1 MWQTRPVKKRS
12 AIYTIIGGLFASLFL
27 AVGPLAPAHAVLSC
41 AQGGTC
47 AVGNTGPGG
56 GTVFYVDPTGF
67 ACGPTFSIT
76 GSPTGGLCNYLEVAP
91 NTWSGALADPTNG
104 VLANRND
111 GIQVP
116 GVETISSATLTPN
129 LTATAIGLGYQ
140 NTLAL
145 VAYTAGGPRAP
156 LTVRNYAG
164 GSKSDWYIPTAAE
177 SLLMCQWS
185 HNQTPTPGGTCST
198 GTTPYVGGFTSGYYW
213 TSSQWNNTT
222 ISSLTSNGGKYVGIL
237 QQFQSAYGNT
247 PDQWAD
253 TNINFRPIRAFG
265 LVSAPAFTIS
275 KSTETAYV
283 GSAISGYS
291 INSTG
296 GAVASYSISPD
307 ISATPSNG
315 ISFNTSTGLI
325 SGTPTAAASAVTY
338 TITGTNASGSATA
351 TYTLTANAA
360 STSNSAQAA
369 ADAAAQVQKDKDTA
383 NVLGTLVLAIGSIQ
397 QGLATITRAAITPG
411 SKKATAPSAKKATAP
426 SAKKAPAVKVNPK
439 PKPTTKP

>member
-1 MWQTRPVKKRS
+1 VKKRS
-12 AIYTIIGGLFASLFL
+12 AIYAVIGGLFASLFI
-27 AVGPLAPAHAVLSC
+27 AIGPLSPAHAVLTC

-47 AVGNTGPGG
+47 AISDTGPGG
-56 GTVFYVDPTGF
+56 GKVFYVDANGF
-67 ACGPTFSIT
+67 PCGPTFSNT
-76 GSPTGGLCNYLEVAP
+76 GSPTGGLCRYLEVAP
-91 NTWSGALADPTNG
+91 STWYIGASETTTAILTIRDDR
-104 VLANRND
+104 V
-111 GIQVP
+111 QVP
-116 GVETISSATLTPN
+116 NVYTNNSGSLDNSLAR
-129 LTATAIGLGYQ
+129 IGQGYQ
-140 NTLAL
+140 NTIGLLAFTSG
-145 VAYTAGGPRAP
+145 APSTQARA
-156 LTVRNYAG
+156 VRTYAG
-164 GSKSDWYIPTAAE
+164 GSNSDWYIPDSAE
-177 SLLMCQWS
+177 ALLMCQWS
-185 HNQTPTPGGTCST
+185 HGVTTPTPGNACT
-198 GTTPYVGGFTSGYYW
+198 GTRNNLGVDFANYYFANSYYW
-213 TSSQWNNTT
+213 TSSQVYNSAAADTAV
-222 ISSLTSNGGKYVGIL
+222 GGKYGGLL

-247 PDQWAD
+247 ADQWGD
-253 TNINFRPIRAFG
+253 TNIYLRPIRAFG

-283 GSAISGYS
+283 GTAISGYS

-307 ISATPSNG
+307 ISTTPSNG

-325 SGTPTAAASAVTY
+325 SGTPTAAAPAVTY

-351 TYTLTANAA
+351 TYALTVNAA

-411 SKKATAPSAKKATAP
+411 SKKSPAS

>member
-1 MWQTRPVKKRS
+1 MWQNRAVKKRT
-12 AIYTIIGGLFASLFL
+12 AIYTVIGGLFASLFI
-27 AVGPLAPAHAVLSC
+27 AIGPLTPAHAVLTC

-47 AVGNTGPGG
+47 AISDTGPGG
-56 GTVFYVDPTGF
+56 GKVFYVNPTGF

-91 NTWSGALADPTNG
+91 GTWYTGGSETTTAILTIRDDR
-104 VLANRND
+104 V
-111 GIQVP
+111 QVP
-116 GVETISSATLTPN
+116 NVYTNNFGSPDNSLAR
-129 LTATAIGLGYQ
+129 IGQGYQ
-140 NTLAL
+140 NTIGLLAFTSG
-145 VAYTAGGPRAP
+145 APSTQARA
-156 LTVRNYAG
+156 VRTYAG
-164 GSKSDWYIPTAAE
+164 GSNSDWYIPDSAE
-177 SLLMCQWS
+177 ALLMCQWS
-185 HNQTPTPGGTCST
+185 HGLTPTPGSTCNSGTPNTNGS
-198 GTTPYVGGFTSGYYW
+198 FALNYYW
-213 TSSQWNNTT
+213 TSSQVYN
-222 ISSLTSNGGKYVGIL
+222 SAGADSAVGGKYNGLL

-247 PDQWAD
+247 ADQWGD
-253 TNINFRPIRAFG
+253 TNIYLRPIRAFG

-283 GSAISGYS
+283 GTAISGYS

-307 ISATPSNG
+307 ISSTPSNG

-325 SGTPTAAASAVTY
+325 SGTPTAVASTVTY

-351 TYTLTANAA
+351 TYTLTENAA

-397 QGLATITRAAITPG
+397 QWLATITRAAITPG
-411 SKKATAPSAKKATAP
+411 SKKATAPSAKKAPAP